1 MARLWQ
7 MKCPQASEWT
17 QQANGAWVA
26 RDADGYTLRVVRRKG
41 SWQWSVRPPG
51 GGYDVY
57 SGSEADCSS
66 AQQRAEAALQG
77 LMAEILAS
85 RRETD
90 PPPRDR

>member
-1 MARLWQ
+1 
-7 MKCPQASEWT
+7 MKCPQASGWA
-17 QQANGAWVA
+17 QQASGAWVA
-26 RDADGYTLRVVRRKG
+26 RDADGYTLRVVWRKR

-57 SGSEADCSS
+57 TGSEADCLI

-85 RRETD
+85 HARTD
-90 PPPRDR
+90 PPPGERS